1 MRRFFVLT
9 SLAVLFAPGVVAA
22 DEALRTQAALDLKRF
37 YEERLRQPIIAR
49 DDAKVEKVGPPPWVE
64 PIKQLSAAKPE
75 DRRHAA
81 DYLRELV
88 SQAADDEYAKTAPW
102 RALPFW
108 GGGSEVPAR
117 DLRESVAN
125 ELGKAGPL
133 PDGLPVLRWYLENE
147 RIDTFLEPVMTALGK
162 LGDKEA
168 NVLRG
173 DLVTKPHENAIVLAE
188 ALKQL
193 AAHQGTLPAE
203 KLQPLLQ
210 NHRAVVRAAA
220 GALWK
225 QQSGKEPLPFDA
237 ARAMHD
243 PIVRKLVAEL
253 DAMLIDA
260 PAASAPWLVAKVTV
274 YDKNKKERDKFD
286 QAGWLVKQDG
296 DKRTLFTPWGTLETV
311 RKSAELTRDNDRE
324 NWRTCSIAEGASI
337 AGLRGVWEGPGRSYA
352 GKHLK
357 IPCSQ
362 EKNGRG

>member
-1 MRRFFVLT
+1 M
-9 SLAVLFAPGVVAA
+9 
-22 DEALRTQAALDLKRF
+22 
-37 YEERLRQPIIAR
+37 
-49 DDAKVEKVGPPPWVE
+49 
-64 PIKQLSAAKPE
+64 
-75 DRRHAA
+75 
-81 DYLRELV
+81 
-88 SQAADDEYAKTAPW
+88 PW

-147 RIDTFLEPVMTALGK
+147 RIDTFLEPVITALGK

-220 GALWK
+220 GALLETTK
-225 QQSGKEPLPFDA
+225 RQG
-237 ARAMHD
+237 
-243 PIVRKLVAEL
+243 
-253 DAMLIDA
+253 
-260 PAASAPWLVAKVTV
+260 AASVRCSKSNARPHRAK
-274 YDKNKKERDKFD
+274 
-286 QAGWLVKQDG
+286 A
-296 DKRTLFTPWGTLETV
+296 
-311 RKSAELTRDNDRE
+311 
-324 NWRTCSIAEGASI
+324 
-337 AGLRGVWEGPGRSYA
+337 
-352 GKHLK
+352 
-357 IPCSQ
+357 
-362 EKNGRG
+362 GRGT